1 MRRGGTAVYAF
12 DVTSKPGPSAQPR
25 LMWKYSAADNARW
38 VRAGPTPLAIR
49 VKGRTA
55 PLVVFGAGYDAC
67 EDSDDPNT
75 ACATVSAGRG
85 IVVMNAASGPAVSG
99 DYRFIDPGSGAG
111 RFVAEMAPVD
121 VDGDGYVD
129 VIYAVDTRGNVWRIN
144 TSDPAAGFVGYAHV
158 ADWPMQRIATVGQWG
173 AGLFRAPEVH
183 VCAERRRA
191 GDADDDPDRQ
201 RRPRK
206 AVVEHQRALVV
217 NRFYGIRDDVTATS
231 GVAAA
236 VGYGVAPPDFYDV
249 TGTASLNPLTLA
261 SYRGWFMNLSTTS
274 PPYEQVVTTPL
285 TIAGVTYFSTYQ
297 AKANSVSRSC
307 TNLGT
312 ARAYQVDF
320 QTGTGIPGQPVMQ
333 PFISQGIPPSP
344 VGGVVRINGVL
355 TPFLIGGTAPTVLSP
370 TKIVPKVKPDR
381 KPIYRYERI
390 DG

>member
-1 MRRGGTAVYAF
+1 M
-12 DVTSKPGPSAQPR
+12 
-25 LMWKYSAADNARW
+25 
-38 VRAGPTPLAIR
+38 
-49 VKGRTA
+49 
-55 PLVVFGAGYDAC
+55 
-67 EDSDDPNT
+67 
-75 ACATVSAGRG
+75 
-85 IVVMNAASGPAVSG
+85 
-99 DYRFIDPGSGAG
+99 FI
-111 RFVAEMAPVD
+111 
-121 VDGDGYVD
+121 
-129 VIYAVDTRGNVWRIN
+129 
-144 TSDPAAGFVGYAHV
+144 
-158 ADWPMQRIATVGQWG
+158 
-173 AGLFRAPEVH
+173 
-183 VCAERRRA
+183 
-191 GDADDDPDRQ
+191 
-201 RRPRK
+201 
-206 AVVEHQRALVV
+206 
-217 NRFYGIRDDVTATS
+217 DVTATS

-370 TKIVPKVKPDR
+370 TKIVPKVKPNR